1 MKSHYDTLGVA
12 RNATP
17 DDIKRAY
24 RKLASLY
31 HPDKE
36 GGSKAK
42 FQEVEEAYRTLSDP
56 SKRQQYDNPSPFG
69 QQGFGFSGGGAPF
82 DFETIFDIFGTR
94 FQHPQQ
100 QQQQRRQQA
109 RMTLWITLAD
119 SAAGQNRTIS
129 VGTQHG
135 THAVEIEIP
144 LGINDGDTV
153 QYGGVGP
160 GGMDLVITYRIH
172 PNPKWERHGQ
182 HLICE
187 QSMSIWDLI
196 LGCDATI
203 TDLVGNTL
211 TVSVPVGT
219 QPGTKLRLKG
229 RGMPSKREPPGDLF
243 VLIQAQIPEKI
254 PEELLESIR
263 QHRTK

>member
-1 MKSHYDTLGVA
+1 MKSYYDVLGVTKD
-12 RNATP
+12 ATP
-17 DDIKRAY
+17 DVIKRAY
-24 RKLASLY
+24 RQKASLY

-36 GGSKAK
+36 GGSKTK

-56 SKRQQYDNPSPFG
+56 GKRQQYDNPSAFG
-69 QQGFGFSGGGAPF
+69 GPGFGFQQGAPF

-94 FQHPQQ
+94 FHHAGAQPRQ
-100 QQQQRRQQA
+100 RQQA
-109 RMTLWITLAD
+109 RMTLWITLQDA
-119 SAAGQNRTIS
+119 AAGQNRTIS

-160 GGMDLVITYRIH
+160 GGMDLIITFRIH
-172 PNPKWERHGQ
+172 PNPKWERVQQ

-187 QSMSIWDLI
+187 HSLSVWDLI
-196 LGCDATI
+196 LGCDATV
-203 TDLVGNTL
+203 TDLQGNTL
-211 TVSVPVGT
+211 TITVPAGT

-229 RGMPSKREPPGDLF
+229 RGMPSKRQPTGDLF
-243 VLIQAQIPEKI
+243 VRIDATIPDNI
-254 PEELLESIR
+254 PEELLETIR
-263 QHRTK
+263 QHRAK

>member
-1 MKSHYDTLGVA
+1 MKSHYDTLGIA
-12 RNATP
+12 KNATP

-24 RKLASLY
+24 RQKASLY

-36 GGSKAK
+36 GGSKTK

-56 SKRQQYDNPSPFG
+56 GKRQQYDNPSPFG
-69 QQGFGFSGGGAPF
+69 QQGFGFQQGAPF

-94 FQHPQQ
+94 FHHPQQ
-100 QQQQRRQQA
+100 QQPRRQQA
-109 RMTLWITLAD
+109 RMTLWITLQDA
-119 SAAGQNRTIS
+119 AAGQNRTIS

-144 LGINDGDTV
+144 QGINDNDTV

-160 GGMDLVITYRIH
+160 GGLDLVITFKIH

-187 QSMSIWDLI
+187 QAISVWDLI
-196 LGCDATI
+196 LGCDI
-203 TDLVGNTL
+203 TVTDVLGNTL
-211 TVSVPVGT
+211 TVAIPAGT

-229 RGMPSKREPPGDLF
+229 RGMPSKRQPTGDLF
-243 VLIQAQIPEKI
+243 VSVQAQIPEDI
-254 PEELLESIR
+254 PKELLESIQ

>member
-1 MKSHYDTLGVA
+1 MKSHYTTLGVD
-12 RNATP
+12 RNANP

-24 RKLASLY
+24 RQKASLY
-31 HPDKE
+31 HPDRE
-36 GGSKAK
+36 GGSKVK
-42 FQEVEEAYRTLSDP
+42 FQEVEEAYRILSDP
-56 SKRQQYDNPSPFG
+56 GKRQQYDNPSAFG
-69 QQGFGFSGGGAPF
+69 GQAGFQSGAPF

-94 FQHPQQ
+94 FHHSQQ
-100 QQQQRRQQA
+100 QQQQPRRQQA

-160 GGMDLVITYRIH
+160 GGADLVITFRIH
-172 PNPKWERHGQ
+172 PNPKWTRHGQ

-187 QSMSIWDLI
+187 QAISVWDLI
-196 LGCDATI
+196 LGCDVTVS
-203 TDLVGNTL
+203 DVQGNTL
-211 TVSVPVGT
+211 TVSIPAGT

-229 RGMPSKREPPGDLF
+229 RGMPSKQQPPGDLF
-243 VLIQAQIPEKI
+243 VSVQAVIPEDVPKD
-254 PEELLESIR
+254 LLESIQ